1 MQVLSPHAATNEVQA
16 PWSPYST
23 TRDATVMRNLA
34 LQLESGHHSPQLEK
48 SQRNNKDPANQE
60 NQKQNEIT
68 TLYALNLHSVIQKLY
83 LSKAGKQF

>member
-1 MQVLSPHAATNEVQA
+1 M
-16 PWSPYST
+16 
-23 TRDATVMRNLA
+23 
-34 LQLESGHHSPQLEK
+34 
-48 SQRNNKDPANQE
+48 RNNKDPANQE